1 MENKTEK
8 HRIIRTRD
16 QLSGMACVATI
27 FTLCTGIC
35 LAGLL
40 GSSPIRTIS
49 HKDIVLKKLERQQI
63 LRETSACYQP
73 LCDSLYEHIERFN
86 PAVNIS
92 FEENDIKALIHELKS
107 LYEQNAQ
114 DSRYKVFYHVAVFY
128 EMWFA
133 DKQILWSKKSNLEKF
148 SRNLEQCEM
157 RLAKRERGNANS

>member
-1 MENKTEK
+1 MENETEK
-8 HRIIRTRD
+8 HRTIRTRD
-16 QLSGMACVATI
+16 QLSGMVCVAVI

-35 LAGLL
+35 MICLS
-40 GSSPIRTIS
+40 GSIPIRTNS
-49 HKDIVLKKLERQQI
+49 HKDIVIKKLERQQI
-63 LRETSACYQP
+63 FRETSACYQP
-73 LCDSLYEHIERFN
+73 LCDSIYEHIERFN

-148 SRNLEQCEM
+148 SRSLEQCQI
-157 RLAKRERGNANS
+157 RLAKREGGGTN